1 MNYMGQQDP
10 AMMDPAAYG
19 QLPQFGNEM
28 MERSQQSEQQ
38 DRQWFWAFPQIEGVP
53 PCARGGHSATL
64 IGASILYFGGHYY
77 GSQKTGYIYLNDTH
91 VLDLNSSRW
100 IKPKVQGT
108 PPSPRFGHTALLAGS
123 RVIIFGGKGK
133 GGVAYKDLHA
143 LDPVTMTWY

>member
-1 MNYMGQQDP
+1 M
-10 AMMDPAAYG
+10 
-19 QLPQFGNEM
+19 
-28 MERSQQSEQQ
+28 
-38 DRQWFWAFPQIEGVP
+38 P

-77 GSQKTGYIYLNDTH
+77 GGSKQGYVYLNDTH

-108 PPSPRFGHTALLAGS
+108 PPAPRFGHTALLAGS
-123 RVIIFGGKGK
+123 RIIIFGGKGGK
-133 GGVAYKDLHA
+133 NQSFKDLHA